1 MISGGFPT
9 PMRKHSLAIPLVEQ
23 ERLPPELEARIAVLE
38 SAAPRSD
45 FDGPSWFWMILLGI
59 AVPAILLIIGWRA

>member
-9 PMRKHSLAIPLVEQ
+9 PMRKRSLARPLAEQ
-23 ERLPPELEARIAVLE
+23 ERLPPDLEARIVALE

-45 FDGPSWFWMILLGI
+45 FDRSSWFWMILLGI
-59 AVPAILLIIGWRA
+59 AVPAILLFVGWRA